1 MFIRAE
7 GEIVSG
13 RTAPEPTVM
22 VMGSKVSGFRYS
34 LESEHWEKCHLHAAP
49 EGMRHAG
56 MRARR
61 RIVEV

>member
-1 MFIRAE
+1 
-7 GEIVSG
+7 
-13 RTAPEPTVM
+13 M